1 MNYAW
6 WTVILALIVALI
18 HAVSVAW
25 ARLRNNPLR
34 IDPGTVRAR
43 CGAKARPLHH
53 EMGWTCTGKDL
64 VVLTHAQLD
73 SNGPKLPGVAPRWV
87 LPIVLSKPW
96 ASTYD
101 EPTLFTGGDHFHLT
115 LPAARQEADR

>member
-1 MNYAW
+1 MDYAW

-34 IDPGTVRAR
+34 IDPDAVRR
-43 CGAKARPLHH
+43 PCGAKARPLRH

-73 SNGPKLPGVAPRWV
+73 SDGPALPGVIPQWA
-87 LPIVLSKPW
+87 LLTMLSQPW

-101 EPTLFTGGDHFHLT
+101 EPTLFAGGDHFHLT
-115 LPAARQEADR
+115 LPAAHQEVDR